1 MQRRNFIKAGAAGAM
16 AVAGSQLGAVSRPQS
31 AAGSE
36 IIEWRIYEM
45 NFGGNEGLLRDYLT
59 NALYPALLRKGAT
72 QFALFHEYGNPNPA
86 KLHVMISFPDAATFV
101 AGQSLTDDEVY
112 QKAAQEYDAVT
123 SDKPI
128 YTRFTSWLLEAF
140 AGMPQSIGTDPNAG
154 LFELRV
160 YEGYSEDAVRRKIR
174 MFNDHELEIFKDTD
188 LDAVFYG
195 NLIAGPHRPALAYL
209 LQFDDMEER
218 DANWAKF
225 GAHPEWNRI
234 KVLPEFANSVSNIQ
248 RTFLVPA

>member
-1 MQRRNFIKAGAAGAM
+1 MQRRNFIRAGAAGAV
-16 AVAGSQLGAVSRPQS
+16 AVASSQLGAVTRPQPV
-31 AAGSE
+31 AGSE

-45 NFGGNEGLLRDYLT
+45 RFGGNEGLLRDYLT

-72 QFALFHEYGNPNPA
+72 QFALFHEYGNPNPG
-86 KLHVMISFPDAATFV
+86 KLHAMISYPDAATYV
-101 AGQSLTDDEVY
+101 AGQSLVDDEVY
-112 QKAAQEYDAVT
+112 QNAAKEYDAVT
-123 SDKPI
+123 ADKPI

-140 AGMPQSIGTDPNAG
+140 AGMPQAVSTDPDAG

-174 MFNDHELEIFKDTD
+174 MFNDHEVQIFKDTD

-234 KVLPEFANSVSNIQ
+234 KGLPEFANSVSNIQ